1 MDNQEREL
9 ILGLANRLRQAHPAP
24 KDPQAAEVIAQ
35 YIASQPDSLYLLVQ
49 TVLVQEESLR
59 TLQARTAQQHAHTFS
74 SPAPNPAF
82 SHHPGEYHQ
91 PSGGGFLSRQ
101 QHHDGY
107 PSDQPR
113 QGNGFLKTAG
123 VAAAGVAGG
132 ALLFAGLNEV
142 FSDDEPQAQ
151 AGSGGDEEQGW
162 GSFF

>member
-35 YIASQPDSLYLLVQ
+35 YIASQPDAMYLLVQ

-59 TLQARTAQQHAHTFS
+59 TLQTHTAQPSGHTFTNPAFT

-82 SHHPGEYHQ
+82 SHGTVQ
-91 PSGGGFLSRQ
+91 PAAGGGFLSRQ
-101 QHHDGY
+101 GQPGY
-107 PSDQPR
+107 PADQPR
-113 QGNGFLKTAG
+113 QGNSFLKTAG

-142 FSDDEPQAQ
+142 FSDDEQQAQ
-151 AGSGGDEEQGW
+151 GGEEEGGF

>member
-24 KDPQAAEVIAQ
+24 KDPQAAELIAQ

-59 TLQARTAQQHAHTFS
+59 TLQARVAQ
-74 SPAPNPAF
+74 APNPAF
-82 SHHPGEYHQ
+82 SQNTGYGGQ
-91 PSGGGFLSRQ
+91 PQATGGFLSRQ
-101 QHHDGY
+101 GHDGY
-107 PSDQPR
+107 LAEQPR

-142 FSDDEPQAQ
+142 FSDEPAQQAE
-151 AGSGGDEEQGW
+151 GGGGDSGW
-162 GSFF
+162 DLF

>member
-24 KDPQAAEVIAQ
+24 KDPQAAELIAQ

-59 TLQARTAQQHAHTFS
+59 TLQARAAQ
-74 SPAPNPAF
+74 APNPAF
-82 SHHPGEYHQ
+82 SQNTGHGQ
-91 PSGGGFLSRQ
+91 PQTTGGFLSRQ
-101 QHHDGY
+101 GHDGY
-107 PSDQPR
+107 PAEQPR

-142 FSDDEPQAQ
+142 FSDEPEHQAE
-151 AGSGGDEEQGW
+151 GGGGDSGW
-162 GSFF
+162 DLF

>member
-9 ILGLANRLRQAHPAP
+9 ILGLANRLRQAHPVP

-35 YIASQPDSLYLLVQ
+35 YVATQPDALYLLVQ
-49 TVLVQEESLR
+49 TVLVQEEQLR
-59 TLQARTAQQHAHTFS
+59 TLQARTQQ
-74 SPAPNPAF
+74 NPAF
-82 SHHPGEYHQ
+82 VQQNPAYAQ
-91 PSGGGFLSRQ
+91 PQAQSGFLAQ
-101 QHHDGY
+101 Q
-107 PSDQPR
+107 DQPR

-151 AGSGGDEEQGW
+151 GGEEDGW